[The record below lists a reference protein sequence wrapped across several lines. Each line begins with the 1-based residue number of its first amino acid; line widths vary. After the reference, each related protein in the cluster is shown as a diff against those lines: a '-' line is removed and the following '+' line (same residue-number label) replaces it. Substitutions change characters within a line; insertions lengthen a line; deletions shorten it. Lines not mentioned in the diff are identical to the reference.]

1 MDLKKTV
8 DASDQPEILA
18 TVQFYFNEMGLDDQG
33 EVTDKITDKDKTL
46 RALEA
51 TKKILSKQNL
61 SENEINQ
68 LKSDNTWNGGVEEIS
83 KIIKQP
89 LKLQS
94 VTIDKDALKKY
105 LLELTNEKIDSI
117 KPLQTKESSSFFTDL
132 FAPKKPTPDQIYDS
146 LLQSNKEQLDRS
158 FAFFKKDYD
167 LLCKFPD
174 ANSHK
179 ITNEKTLRQEFD
191 KRVKEF
197 VTIPSKPNQI
207 FIWEAKNGQEGDPL
221 NISFDSIST
230 SSVRG
235 GIFLRNA
242 REKFLEENITNSNL
256 LPSLPSLPSFDLE
269 KIFKPQ
275 QPIEDV
281 FKSISKFLPPFSQP
295 PKVDFLS
302 QTTQSLQKLITFSA
316 PKKIEVISFTAP
328 RPDNI
333 WEGIKS
339 LSDSVAKGF
348 NFNSSSPAP
357 QKTEVSSTTTRE
369 FDAMQRVNSS
379 INKAKNSANR
389 ARKSS
394 QEALDNATK
403 VKASLKSRH
412 DDPNAPIRNN
422 PIPSSSPSS
431 PKNLVRNRIA
441 YFGDSPDLLKHA
453 KKTTDKKRFIP
464 ILSPSQQRKLTD
476 TNNQVR

>member
-158 FAFFKKDYD
+158 FAFFKKDY
-167 LLCKFPD
+167 
-174 ANSHK
+174 ANP
-179 ITNEKTLRQEFD
+179 KTVFSPRAARPLR
-191 KRVKEF
+191 
-197 VTIPSKPNQI
+197 
-207 FIWEAKNGQEGDPL
+207 PL
-221 NISFDSIST
+221 
-230 SSVRG
+230 
-235 GIFLRNA
+235 
-242 REKFLEENITNSNL
+242 
-256 LPSLPSLPSFDLE
+256 
-269 KIFKPQ
+269 
-275 QPIEDV
+275 
-281 FKSISKFLPPFSQP
+281 
-295 PKVDFLS
+295 
-302 QTTQSLQKLITFSA
+302 
-316 PKKIEVISFTAP
+316 
-328 RPDNI
+328 RPL
-333 WEGIKS
+333 W
-339 LSDSVAKGF
+339 
-348 NFNSSSPAP
+348 
-357 QKTEVSSTTTRE
+357 
-369 FDAMQRVNSS
+369 
-379 INKAKNSANR
+379 
-389 ARKSS
+389 
-394 QEALDNATK
+394 
-403 VKASLKSRH
+403 SRCV
-412 DDPNAPIRNN
+412 
-422 PIPSSSPSS
+422 
-431 PKNLVRNRIA
+431 L
-441 YFGDSPDLLKHA
+441 
-453 KKTTDKKRFIP
+453 
-464 ILSPSQQRKLTD
+464 
-476 TNNQVR
+476 